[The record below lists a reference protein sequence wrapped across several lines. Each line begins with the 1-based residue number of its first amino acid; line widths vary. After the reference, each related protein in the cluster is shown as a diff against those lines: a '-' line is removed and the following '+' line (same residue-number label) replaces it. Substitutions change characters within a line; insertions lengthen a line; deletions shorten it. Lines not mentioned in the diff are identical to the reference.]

1 MQEEIHNLTQSLL
14 YFSDVYI
21 KKENILA
28 IQLLDVYNCLK
39 QYIETNTITKEE
51 LDGLK
56 QLNLSLIY
64 SINDDDTIT
73 LKYHDFE
80 LLWEIEQQV
89 RMVLSD

>member
-21 KKENILA
+21 KTENILA

-64 SINDDDTIT
+64 TINDDDTIT
-73 LKYHDFE
+73 IKYHDFE

>member
-1 MQEEIHNLTQSLL
+1 MQEEINNLAQSLL

-21 KKENILA
+21 KTENILA

-64 SINDDDTIT
+64 SINDDDTINIQ
-73 LKYHDFE
+73 YHDFGT
-80 LLWEIEQQV
+80 
-89 RMVLSD
+89 LSD

>member
-21 KKENILA
+21 KTENILA

-73 LKYHDFE
+73 IKYHDFE

>member
-1 MQEEIHNLTQSLL
+1 MQEEINNLAQALL
-14 YFSDVYI
+14 YFSDVFI
-21 KKENILA
+21 KNRNILA
-28 IQLLDVYNCLK
+28 IQLLRVYDCLK

-64 SINDDDTIT
+64 TINDDDTIT
-73 LKYHDFE
+73 IKYHDFE

>member
-73 LKYHDFE
+73 IKYHDFE

>member
-21 KKENILA
+21 KTENILA

-73 LKYHDFE
+73 IKYHDFE
-80 LLWEIEQQV
+80 SLWEIEQQV

>member
-1 MQEEIHNLTQSLL
+1 MQEEINNLAQALL
-14 YFSDVYI
+14 YFSDVFI
-21 KKENILA
+21 KNRNILA

-64 SINDDDTIT
+64 SINDDDTINIQ
-73 LKYHDFE
+73 YHDFGT
-80 LLWEIEQQV
+80 
-89 RMVLSD
+89 LSD

>member
-1 MQEEIHNLTQSLL
+1 MQEEINNLAQSLL

-21 KKENILA
+21 KTENILA

-39 QYIETNTITKEE
+39 QYIETNTISKED
-51 LDGLK
+51 LLFLK

-73 LKYHDFE
+73 IKYHDFE